1 VEITYFGLNSV
12 RLRGREAAMLIDPYD
27 PKLGL
32 SPVRLNVQVVV
43 LTHEDPTHFSMQGL
57 GNDYHLVTGAGEFEI
72 QGIALHGIQTYHDH
86 KKGAERGKN
95 TVYVVEIDDLRVCH
109 LGHLGH
115 VLDEAQLDAIGSKV
129 DVLLVPVGD
138 GSHVNATEATE
149 IVNQIEPK
157 LVVPISYKLPGLTL
171 LAQNLEGLEKFAK
184 EMGATDLT
192 PQPKLQ
198 LTSSPAAEEPKL
210 VILEARGSAVASSVD

>member
-1 VEITYFGLNSV
+1 MEITYFGLNAV
-12 RLRGREAAMLIDPYD
+12 RLRGREATVMIDPYE

-32 SPVRLNVQVVV
+32 SPVRLNVQIVIF
-43 LTHEDPTHFSMQGL
+43 THEDPTHFSLQGL
-57 GNDYHLVTGAGEFEI
+57 SGEPHIVSGAGEFEI
-72 QGIALHGIQTYHDH
+72 KGVAMTGTQTYHDA

-95 TVYVVEIDDLRVCH
+95 FAYTVELDDLRVVH

-115 VLDEAQLDAIGSKV
+115 GLSEEQLDGIGSKI
-129 DVLLVPVGD
+129 DVLFVPIGG
-138 GSHVNATEATE
+138 GSHINSAQATE

-157 LVVPISYKLPGLTL
+157 LVIPISYKLPGLTL
-171 LAQNLEGLEKFAK
+171 LAQDLEGIDKFAK

-198 LTSSPAAEEPKL
+198 ISSTPSVEETKL
-210 VILEARGSAVASSVD
+210 VILEPRGATANAAVD